1 MMWDGTP
8 KDSMRVFLENMV
20 ASGFLARDMGMNVT
34 PQQIVSTTIE
44 QIEKIA
50 RESYPLAQVMDASD
64 IVFHAEGPGAEHGL
78 PWLSALNWL
87 THAAESNLRK
97 LFAAV
102 LDLKGADGKTLARGL
117 DLRLSGLAPGSLWVG
132 LKLMPPGADLLPSD
146 AQLVQ
151 SLVGEVASL
160 PELARFIDDE
170 GLRMGIE
177 EASPDPA
184 QRDVELAAL
193 LSLSPTGR
201 RGIHTLEISSRD
213 SGVASLSLRE
223 RVVLRE
229 ALAKPDARRAIPGSF
244 VGQVREADLDKTRLH
259 LRGVPDVGTL
269 RCVLPALPTDKARSL
284 LGSMVR
290 VTGKYQTD
298 HIGRPRL
305 MFVENI
311 EAVGQ
316 GVLTL
321 PSS

>member
-1 MMWDGTP
+1 MIWDGTP
-8 KDSMRVFLENMV
+8 KDSMRIFLETMV
-20 ASGFLARDMGMNVT
+20 AEGFLARDLGMNVT
-34 PQQIVSTTIE
+34 PQQVVSTTIG
-44 QIEKIA
+44 QIDKIA

-64 IVFHAEGPGAEHGL
+64 IVLHAEGPGAEHGL

-87 THAAESNLRK
+87 THVAESNLRK

-102 LDLKGADGKTLARGL
+102 LDLKGADGKTLAKGV
-117 DLRLSGLAPGSLWVG
+117 DLRLAGLAPGSLWIG

-160 PELARFIDDE
+160 PDLARFIDDD
-170 GLRMGIE
+170 GLRPGIE

-193 LSLSPTGR
+193 LSLSPTGK

-229 ALAKPDARRAIPGSF
+229 ALAKPDARKAKPGSF
-244 VGQVREADLDKTRLH
+244 VGQVREADLDKNRLH

-269 RCVLPALPTDKARSL
+269 RCVLPALPTDKARHL
-284 LGSMVR
+284 LGSVVR
-290 VTGKYQTD
+290 VTGKYQADT
-298 HIGRPRL
+298 HGRPRL
-305 MFVENI
+305 LFVESI

-316 GVLTL
+316 ADLSL
-321 PSS
+321 PG